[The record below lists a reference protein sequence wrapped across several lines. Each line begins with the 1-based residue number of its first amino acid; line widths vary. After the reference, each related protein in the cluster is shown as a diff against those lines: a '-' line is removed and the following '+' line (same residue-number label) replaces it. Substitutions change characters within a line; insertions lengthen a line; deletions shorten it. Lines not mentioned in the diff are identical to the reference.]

1 MIDTPS
7 MARLATHPLAQ
18 VSTCVCVGDKGGRIR
33 CSRRRSK
40 ISVGA
45 ACLLHEEKE
54 GAEPRRRQ
62 ELLLWKEIGH
72 VGVWKRVGRK

>member
-7 MARLATHPLAQ
+7 MARLAMQPLAR
-18 VSTCVCVGDKGGRIR
+18 VSTCVCVGDKGGQIR
-33 CSRRRSK
+33 CSRRRSE

-62 ELLLWKEIGH
+62 ELLLREENGH
-72 VGVWKRVGRK
+72 VGVWKHVARN